1 MDYTVG
7 RDELGRYFAEFSM
20 GQEAIG
26 RWLSEELGHDLE
38 RLDRLLEAVD
48 QLRRRERRDY
58 RLDGR
63 EFSLE
68 LDRDEARV
76 RAYSLERDDEPL
88 DLEDL
93 DYYDE
98 ELEGGCGLEDFQD
111 VLAAWRELVAG

>member
-26 RWLSEELGHDLE
+26 RWLSEELGSDLPSLE
-38 RLDRLLEAVD
+38 QLLETIAGLQQR
-48 QLRRRERRDY
+48 QLRDY

-63 EFSLE
+63 EFRLE
-68 LDRDEARV
+68 LDREEARI
-76 RAYSLERDDEPL
+76 RAHSLDHDADGF

-98 ELEGGCGLEDFQD
+98 ELEAGCGLDDFND
-111 VLAAWRELVAG
+111 VLVAWRELIAG